1 MAGLQINWER
11 LARARTHPTQ
21 IGVLELLTIDNG
33 RAMSPRE
40 MALELQEELGN
51 VSYHTTQLAKSGLLE
66 LAATTPRRG
75 AVEHFYRM
83 APAIEGAVG

>member
-1 MAGLQINWER
+1 MAAPMINWER

-21 IGVLELLTIDNG
+21 VSILELLTIDHG

-51 VSYHTTQLAKSGLLE
+51 VCYHTSQLAKSALLE

-83 APAIEGAVG
+83 SPAIEGAVG